1 MVVAEV
7 LTGIALVKQAT
18 DFIKSNIDTVKDIG
32 EIGDT
37 IEDLFKGEEE
47 CQRARAQK
55 AGVGGVSDQLGIK
68 NVAQEVIDAKLAQE
82 QMQKMRV
89 MIDNR
94 FGVGTW
100 QSIVDLR
107 AKRIREAKEA
117 ALQAKRE
124 KIRKAKETKDA
135 ITQAVTIVFA
145 VGAMVGAFV
154 YMIMMVSAG

>member
-47 CQRARAQK
+47 CQKARAKK
-55 AGVGGVSDQLGIK
+55 AGVGNVGDQLGIK
-68 NVAQEVIDAKLAQE
+68 SVAQEIIDAKLAQE

-117 ALQAKRE
+117 ALQAKKE
-124 KIRKAKETKDA
+124 KARKAKETKDA
-135 ITQAVTIVFA
+135 IVQAVTIVFA